1 MNKILAA
8 ALFTIVFAVISVSA
22 QKDYCFQNDGLKIRQ
37 IVSFTIT
44 GNKVEGTLESGGY
57 DADTSMETFDFT
69 GTKSGNI
76 LTIKFQGKTPYEIAP
91 GTKKIVWTLSTTAL
105 KVPTYGKDHKT
116 NKYSAYTATYTK
128 CKED

>member
-1 MNKILAA
+1 MKSTLAA
-8 ALFTIVFAVISVSA
+8 VLFTIVFAVVSVSA
-22 QKDYCFQNDGLKIRQ
+22 QKEYCFHNDGLKIRQ

-57 DADTSMETFDFT
+57 DTDTSMETFDFT
-69 GTKSGNI
+69 GTKSRNI
-76 LTIKFQGKTPYEIAP
+76 LIIKFQGKPPYEVAP

-105 KVPTYGKDHKT
+105 KVPTYGKNHKT
-116 NKYSAYTATYTK
+116 NKDSAYTATYTK

>member
-1 MNKILAA
+1 MNRILTAT
-8 ALFTIVFAVISVSA
+8 LFTIVFAVISVSA